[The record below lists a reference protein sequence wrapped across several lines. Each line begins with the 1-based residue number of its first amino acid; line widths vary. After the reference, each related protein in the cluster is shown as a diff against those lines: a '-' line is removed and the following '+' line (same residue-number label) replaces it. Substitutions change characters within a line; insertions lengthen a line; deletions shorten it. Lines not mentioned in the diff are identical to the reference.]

1 MKTEDR
7 GQKPE
12 NRRQKTED
20 RRQQTEDR
28 GQIVSF
34 DFCLLTSVPCLLM
47 LGAEAG
53 AITAQ
58 GIFGVEVGGVGEG
71 DEAPEEFA

>member
-1 MKTEDR
+1 MR
-7 GQKPE
+7 
-12 NRRQKTED
+12 
-20 RRQQTEDR
+20 
-28 GQIVSF
+28 
-34 DFCLLTSVPCLLM
+34 
-47 LGAEAG
+47 GAEAG